1 MSTSQIALLVVFTVV
16 IGGGVVVY
24 FMMQPKTMV
33 KREAE
38 CVAAATALPL
48 VNTTTGMGMTAVVA
62 ECK

>member
-1 MSTSQIALLVVFTVV
+1 MSISQIALLVVFTVV

-48 VNTTTGMGMTAVVA
+48 VNTTTGMGMTAIVA
-62 ECK
+62 ECE

>member
-1 MSTSQIALLVVFTVV
+1 MSISQIVLLVVFTVV
-16 IGGGVVVY
+16 ICGGVVVY

-62 ECK
+62 ECE

>member
-1 MSTSQIALLVVFTVV
+1 MSISQIALLVVFTVV
-16 IGGGVVVY
+16 IGGGMVVY

-38 CVAAATALPL
+38 CVAAATTLPL

-62 ECK
+62 ECE

>member
-1 MSTSQIALLVVFTVV
+1 MSISQIALLVVFTVV

-48 VNTTTGMGMTAVVA
+48 VNTTTGIGMTAVVA
-62 ECK
+62 ECE